1 MLDTYVHSKKNL
13 GEALKKLEAVARSQ
27 QARVAAQALGAKL
40 ADDIFTLVVV
50 GQFKRGKTT
59 FINALLGAD
68 VLPTAMIPLT
78 SVITILRY
86 GDTIGATV
94 YMEDG
99 SQKSIS
105 IEDIQYYATEKHNPK
120 NEKGVARVEVVYP
133 SPYLK
138 NGVQIV
144 DTPGVASVHEH
155 NTATTYQYLPHA
167 DAAIFLVSVDPPIT
181 RAELLFLQ
189 DIKKVVPRVFFV
201 QNKIDVVSPADRQ
214 EVLEF
219 TAGVIREEGG
229 FDDVAI
235 YPLSAKTKEGFS
247 VFEESLERFLTEE
260 KGTVLLRSAA
270 NKIRDIISQELVLAE
285 LEKASLKTPLAE
297 LERKLA
303 DFKTFLLQIH
313 QESLDSERLLTHE
326 VKELQKDV
334 LESDLERF
342 KKEGTRILVAGID
355 ELALAHAR
363 VSNKKFIDLLNDF
376 LARRVREI
384 FGDWQAAEEKKLKQH
399 LEKIVGRFTDRIN
412 DIFAKLFASSSE
424 FFGIPRREIRPRQTL
439 PSNITFWFQT
449 EDETDMLSITLD
461 VIKRILPRVITHKI
475 IWRESKER
483 AEMLVDRHCGRLRY
497 DFSRRMEKLVTDYK
511 TIFDDAVTQTQED
524 ILRAVEAGMAAQQK
538 TGSEVEK
545 QERALADLIA
555 TLNTLRADVER
566 V

>member
-1 MLDTYVHSKKNL
+1 
-13 GEALKKLEAVARSQ
+13 
-27 QARVAAQALGAKL
+27 
-40 ADDIFTLVVV
+40 
-50 GQFKRGKTT
+50 
-59 FINALLGAD
+59 
-68 VLPTAMIPLT
+68 MIPLT

-86 GDTIGATV
+86 GNTIGATV

-99 SQKSIS
+99 SQKNIS

-181 RAELLFLQ
+181 RAELSFLQ

-313 QESLDSERLLTHE
+313 QESLDSERLLAHE

-399 LEKIVGRFTDRIN
+399 LEKIVSRFTDRIN

-424 FFGIPRREIRPRQTL
+424 LFGIPQREIRPRQTL
-439 PSNITFWFQT
+439 PSNITFWFQI

-497 DFSRRMEKLVTDYK
+497 DFSRRMEKLVMDYK

-538 TGSEVEK
+538 TGAEVEK

-555 TLNTLRADVER
+555 TLNALRADVER

>member
-144 DTPGVASVHEH
+144 DTPGVASVYEH

-483 AEMLVDRHCGRLRY
+483 AEMLVDRHCGRLHY